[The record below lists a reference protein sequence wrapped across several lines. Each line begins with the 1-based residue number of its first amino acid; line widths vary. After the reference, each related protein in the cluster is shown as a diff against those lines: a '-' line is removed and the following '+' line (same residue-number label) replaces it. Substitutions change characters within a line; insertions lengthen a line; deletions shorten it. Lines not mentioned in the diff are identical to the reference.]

1 MQIRKIFIY
10 AIFIIMLFPFSSFIL
25 AQTGLT
31 WTTVKI
37 EGHGRINLPSN
48 MEIQAGQYKVNQEK
62 IKEILGIAA
71 SKVIFQQS
79 NLNSQ
84 STDGFQTYAR
94 VMIKTAIGNKGT
106 YQKLIE
112 LNYSAAEIQG
122 INSKYKSEIYETA
135 KSFNSEILEY
145 TSAKLTKI
153 NGMPCITFGYSRK
166 MGVNPPVKITIYIF
180 ENNDRQ
186 HLLTFEYRIK
196 DELIWKPTF
205 ESILKSYKIDSIL

>member
-1 MQIRKIFIY
+1 MKSNFDLNLSI
-10 AIFIIMLFPFSSFIL
+10 SSSVNSVL
-25 AQTGLT
+25 
-31 WTTVKI
+31 
-37 EGHGRINLPSN
+37 
-48 MEIQAGQYKVNQEK
+48 QY
-62 IKEILGIAA
+62 L
-71 SKVIFQQS
+71 
-79 NLNSQ
+79 
-84 STDGFQTYAR
+84 
-94 VMIKTAIGNKGT
+94 
-106 YQKLIE
+106 QKR
-112 LNYSAAEIQG
+112 SQG

>member
-1 MQIRKIFIY
+1 MQIRNIFFY
-10 AIFIIMLFPFSSFIL
+10 AIFIIMLLPFSAFIF

-37 EGHGRINLPSN
+37 EGHGRIDLPSN
-48 MEIQAGQYKVNQEK
+48 MEIQAGQYKETLEK
-62 IKEILGIAA
+62 IKEIQGVAA

-79 NLNSQ
+79 NLNSK
-84 STDGFQTYAR
+84 SKDGFQTYAR
-94 VMIKTAIGNKGT
+94 VMIKTENGNKGT

-112 LNYSAAEIQG
+112 TKYSASEIEG

-135 KSFNSEILEY
+135 KSFNAEILEW

-166 MGVNPPVKITIYIF
+166 MGVNPPVKITFYVF

-205 ESILKSYKIDSIL
+205 ESILKSYKIDLIL